1 VNTEF
6 AAAQAARKFAA
17 QQLQATHP
25 HLVPAGENALIAAAK
40 NIRAELKRAFPA
52 VRFLVR
58 TSRFSMG
65 DSITVAWTDGPT
77 SSQVDTIIGRYSAG
91 SFDGS
96 QDLYTYERNAWTDAF
111 GDAKYVH
118 GTRQYS
124 AAAIESAI
132 RTVFSRY
139 PGNLEQIARPTADD
153 FKNGRLWNVNVP
165 QMRDALQTL
174 INVEL
179 SRRTWAIAQR

>member
-1 VNTEF
+1 MNTEF

-40 NIRAELKRAFPA
+40 NIRVELKRAFPA

-65 DSITVAWTDGPT
+65 DSITVTWTDGPT
-77 SSQVDTIIGRYSAG
+77 SSQVDAIIDRYSAG

-96 QDLYTYERNAWTDAF
+96 QDVYTYERNAWTDAF

-118 GTRQYS
+118 GTRLYS

-139 PGNLEQIARPTADD
+139 AANLEEIARPTADE
-153 FKNGRLWNVNVP
+153 FRNGDLWRVMVP
-165 QMRDALQTL
+165 YMGDALQTL

-179 SRRTWAIAQR
+179 ARRTWAIARR